1 MMIEFGWW
9 NKNIC
14 IETQQKKKCQK
25 KKKTDQA
32 DPGLQLTEC

>member
-14 IETQQKKKCQK
+14 IENQQKKKK
-25 KKKTDQA
+25 NYQA